1 MATQRFLIWGYDDV
15 TEDIPAPP
23 TIPIEIGTQIR
34 GITIYNISPYW
45 LKLSNLYQQIL
56 LNIPPWY
63 IYPFTNTEE
72 GRLFVGVDTDFA
84 LQISFDGS
92 LVQNQQ
98 VYAILSSFY
107 PNSVPQPLTASSTPV
122 HNISWQMVAQFK
134 WNQLYPYYP
143 TWTQLS
149 NQ

>member
-15 TEDIPAPP
+15 VDDIPTPP
-23 TIPIEIGTQIR
+23 TIPIEIGTELR

-45 LKLSNLYQQIL
+45 LKLTNLYQQII

-72 GRLFVGVDTDFA
+72 GRIYVGVDTDFA

-98 VYAILSSFY
+98 VYAILSSY
-107 PNSVPQPLTASSTPV
+107 APYSVPQPLVASSTPS
-122 HNISWQMVAQFK
+122 HNISWAIVAQFPWK
-134 WNQLYPYYP
+134 QLITPFPTWNQLQNP
-143 TWTQLS
+143 
-149 NQ
+149 